1 MLYFYCVIVE
11 LSDKRVNLS
20 PRERDWRVDQKRKKG
35 TSVSIYQLCK
45 LHRSRRPGKSP
56 KLRKFTNTQW
66 QVVDSFGLFDSQEVF
81 FHISSEEFILDSDS
95 ENDNLDATDVSEE
108 EDIFGPATD
117 DEEDS
122 ECTPSTSASTSSPP
136 IRRRRILTTRRSRKS
151 YRLSTTRS
159 RKTYNWEKS
168 FAGSSPSAFGEE
180 SIKNNTKEKAWKHVD
195 AEEMY
200 AFIGL
205 VILMGIIRLP
215 TVDIYW
221 QKKNWILDV
230 PSFNEVM
237 SRKRF
242 RDIWRYLHFCDET
255 LAPSAEDANKDK
267 LHKIR
272 GLLSLILPLFQNS
285 YTPGKEISITETL
298 IPFKGQICF
307 RQVTESKRARFGIK
321 VWALTESSTGY
332 VSRLQFYSGTDPT
345 SNSELSLPSNVVSYL
360 IQPFEGLYHHL
371 YVNHL
376 YTNPE
381 LFEDLLSK
389 GVYACGLFRS
399 NSIFFPKDIIAK
411 STGELARGTSDWRT
425 SGQLLAQSWVDN
437 GALYFLSSIHEPEYE
452 MAHAGKKTVKRK
464 RGRGQKLGSVEVPCP
479 PVVCDY
485 MTHMG
490 GAELSC
496 QIRKYYNM
504 TRRSNIWYRRV
515 FSYLI
520 EVAIHNARVI
530 YQNVSGKRW
539 DGYQFRE
546 ELITSLIGSYRAS
559 RRTSHNT
566 SVPSLPR
573 LCNVGRHFPLPTQ
586 TRLACPV
593 CSKKNKMAPAAER
606 TTPSRSRVR
615 CGECN
620 VHLCVSD
627 GKNCFRDWHTKIEY
641 WR

>member
-45 LHRSRRPGKSP
+45 LHRSRPARQITEAQKVYKYAMAS
-56 KLRKFTNTQW
+56 RRQ
-66 QVVDSFGLFDSQEVF
+66 FGLFDSQEVF

-168 FAGSSPSAFGEE
+168 FAGSSPSAFGGKRSVSSRHLNSSSSALDCFLQFFNTTVIEFIVQMTNLNATTKLHEE

-332 VSRLQFYSGTDPT
+332 VSRLQFYSGK
-345 SNSELSLPSNVVSYL
+345 
-360 IQPFEGLYHHL
+360 IQP
-371 YVNHL
+371 
-376 YTNPE
+376 
-381 LFEDLLSK
+381 
-389 GVYACGLFRS
+389 
-399 NSIFFPKDIIAK
+399 
-411 STGELARGTSDWRT
+411 
-425 SGQLLAQSWVDN
+425 
-437 GALYFLSSIHEPEYE
+437 
-452 MAHAGKKTVKRK
+452 
-464 RGRGQKLGSVEVPCP
+464 
-479 PVVCDY
+479 
-485 MTHMG
+485 
-490 GAELSC
+490 
-496 QIRKYYNM
+496 QI
-504 TRRSNIWYRRV
+504 
-515 FSYLI
+515 
-520 EVAIHNARVI
+520 
-530 YQNVSGKRW
+530 QN
-539 DGYQFRE
+539 
-546 ELITSLIGSYRAS
+546 
-559 RRTSHNT
+559 
-566 SVPSLPR
+566 
-573 LCNVGRHFPLPTQ
+573 
-586 TRLACPV
+586 
-593 CSKKNKMAPAAER
+593 
-606 TTPSRSRVR
+606 
-615 CGECN
+615 
-620 VHLCVSD
+620 
-627 GKNCFRDWHTKIEY
+627 
-641 WR
+641 